1 LSKIVDDNKTLP
13 QALLP
18 LRAAYKKLKARSK
31 RNGTLRLCI
40 HGNAHEN
47 VSS

>member
-18 LRAAYKKLKARSK
+18 LRAAYKKLKAK
-31 RNGTLRLCI
+31 RKWKVPTI
-40 HGNAHEN
+40 HKWK
-47 VSS
+47 S